1 MKHLPLFLSVTLLSI
16 SSVATDAAQVE
27 TSPLREN
34 VRARPLLNPKKGPGA
49 FVSPGAGPVRRSYH
63 PDDGREYTAVVS
75 EDFSLYSAGTNEDPD
90 RTFIERPG
98 YPPESTSSETGK

>member
-27 TSPLREN
+27 TAPLREN
-34 VRARPLLNPKKGPGA
+34 VKARPLLSPKKGSVT
-49 FVSPGAGPVRRSYH
+49 FVNPASGHVRRSYH

-75 EDFSLYSAGTNEDPD
+75 EDFALCSAGTNEDPD
-90 RTFIERPG
+90 RTFIEGPG

>member
-16 SSVATDAAQVE
+16 SPVATDAAQVE

-34 VRARPLLNPKKGPGA
+34 VRARPLLSLKKGSVT
-49 FVSPGAGPVRRSYH
+49 FVNPASGHVRRSYH

-90 RTFIERPG
+90 RTFIEGPG
-98 YPPESTSSETGK
+98 WPPESTSSAIRK